1 MMFGSDNKHSA
12 GKARR
17 ELGFEPQVELRE
29 GLKLAAEWFNAGGMD
44 QPSITAASQHAPLA
58 GAAK

>member
-1 MMFGSDNKHSA
+1 
-12 GKARR
+12 
-17 ELGFEPQVELRE
+17 LGFEPQVELRE